1 MTTHA
6 SSAPV
11 PRVRR
16 RPQWPVPAGL
26 ILLSLIPVIAGAA
39 RLTEL
44 TGGAAITAQ
53 NARFFASPVPVVTH
67 ILSVTTYSLLGA
79 FQFLPALRGRRGWHR
94 IAGRILAPAGLLAAL
109 SGLWMAVFYP
119 LPPGDG
125 PALLVLRLVF
135 GSAMAASIVLGVVAV
150 VRRDFVRHG
159 AWMTRGYAIGV
170 AAGTQALTGLP
181 WMLLVGPPDEP
192 TRAVLLGAAWVI
204 NLAVAEYVIHRRA
217 RRTVRVRALADGRG
231 GAFTGLSRR
240 RPSRASS
247 TRTCR
252 RRRRRSRRKRA
263 GSPDFSGEAD
273 GFRRRGGR
281 AARLTRMTIVD
292 DQGRPEPPLAS
303 DETATLLGFLDYQR
317 ATLAWKCAG
326 LDAAGFVATTAA
338 SSMTLGGLL
347 KHMAYVESEW
357 FSRSLHARDREAP
370 FAAVDWKADPG
381 LGVAF
386 RRRGH
391 PGPAAHPVAGRRG
404 PVPGPASRRPWPAA
418 AWTNWPVARGP
429 TVRHR
434 ACAGSC
440 AT

>member
-1 MTTHA
+1 
-6 SSAPV
+6 
-11 PRVRR
+11 
-16 RPQWPVPAGL
+16 L

-94 IAGRILAPAGLLAAL
+94 IAGRILAPVGLLAAL

-119 LPPGDG
+119 LPHGDG

-217 RRTVRVRALADGRG
+217 RRTVRVPALVPVPAVVVPEPAAVVVVEPAAVVVVEPAAVVVEVAGSVPARRTLPAKRTVSGDVETGR
-231 GAFTGLSRR
+231 LD
-240 RPSRASS
+240 SRA
-247 TRTCR
+247 
-252 RRRRRSRRKRA
+252 
-263 GSPDFSGEAD
+263 
-273 GFRRRGGR
+273 
-281 AARLTRMTIVD
+281 
-292 DQGRPEPPLAS
+292 
-303 DETATLLGFLDYQR
+303 
-317 ATLAWKCAG
+317 
-326 LDAAGFVATTAA
+326 
-338 SSMTLGGLL
+338 
-347 KHMAYVESEW
+347 
-357 FSRSLHARDREAP
+357 
-370 FAAVDWKADPG
+370 
-381 LGVAF
+381 
-386 RRRGH
+386 
-391 PGPAAHPVAGRRG
+391 
-404 PVPGPASRRPWPAA
+404 
-418 AWTNWPVARGP
+418 
-429 TVRHR
+429 
-434 ACAGSC
+434 
-440 AT
+440 